1 MNFTRRGFVTAG
13 VVSLGASSV
22 GILPPLALAQSPPAG
37 VLRINPSS
45 DETGQADR
53 TAIQGAINTLE
64 AMDLETLVVTGG
76 GIVELAPGTYF
87 IDQRLRVRNRVTI
100 RGTNGR
106 ATEIQPGSSF
116 SDTYMFEFR
125 NEFREDDESPIQQV
139 SQFNCRLE
147 ELSIRPMNNASI
159 IAAVWG
165 RSWNEQCGLRN
176 VLIWEYMK
184 HAVLFTD
191 GFGGTATFELREC
204 EFMSAGNASTSYPGL
219 FFTTPHTVGYT
230 NAILEHVIVSGP
242 SSPGG
247 YTCIEARNGLNVIA
261 TGGHVEQC
269 EYGIYMTN
277 RSNLTLTGFT
287 GSPTAVTNLIGCAG
301 DFSGTV
307 FGSAVLKAGATGKV
321 LRDNKLGNHIC
332 VEQNPLVFPTGASLG
347 C

>member
-13 VVSLGASSV
+13 VVSLGASSASL
-22 GILPPLALAQSPPAG
+22 LPRMAIAQSPPG
-37 VLRINPSS
+37 VLRVAPSG
-45 DETGQADR
+45 DTTGEDDR
-53 TAIQGAINTLE
+53 IAIQGAIDTLE
-64 AMDLETLVVTGG
+64 ARDPVTLEVTGG
-76 GIVELAPGTYF
+76 GIVELDPGNYYL
-87 IDQRLRVRNRVTI
+87 DQRLSVHNRVRI
-100 RGTNGR
+100 RGNNGR
-106 ATEIQPGSSF
+106 TTEIMPGSAF
-116 SDTYMFEFR
+116 SDSYMFEFR
-125 NEFREDDESPIQQV
+125 NERMVSGVAQQV

-147 ELSIRPMNNASI
+147 ELSIRPLGNSSI
-159 IAAVWG
+159 TAAVWA

-230 NAILEHVIVSGP
+230 NAVLEHVIVSGP
-242 SSPGG
+242 SSPAG
-247 YTCIEARNGLNVIA
+247 YTCIEARNGLNLIV

-287 GSPTAVTNLIGCAG
+287 GSPTGVTNLIGCAG

-307 FGSAVLKAGATGKV
+307 FGSAVLKAGATGHV
-321 LRDNKLGNHIC
+321 LRDNKLGNHITS
-332 VEQNPLVFPTGASLG
+332 EQNPLVFP
-347 C
+347 

>member
-13 VVSLGASSV
+13 VVSLGGSWGGVFSS
-22 GILPPLALAQSPPAG
+22 LALAQTTPGVIRLSPSG
-37 VLRINPSS
+37 DTSGH
-45 DETGQADR
+45 DDR
-53 TAIQGAINTLE
+53 VAIQAAIGTLE
-64 AMDLETLVVTGG
+64 ARDPDTLDVTGG
-76 GIVELAPGTYF
+76 GIVELEPGAYY
-87 IDQRLRVRNRVTI
+87 IDQRLSVHNRVTI
-100 RGTNGR
+100 RGNNGR
-106 ATEIQPGSSF
+106 TTEIMPGSAFNDS
-116 SDTYMFEFR
+116 YMFEFR
-125 NEFREDDESPIQQV
+125 NERRQNSTSPVVQV

-147 ELSIRPMNNASI
+147 ELSVRPLGNSSI
-159 IAAVWG
+159 TAAVWA

-219 FFTTPHTVGYT
+219 FFTTPSTVGYT

-242 SSPGG
+242 SSPTG
-247 YTCIEARNGLNVIA
+247 YTCIEARNGLNVIV

-277 RSNLTLTGFT
+277 RSNLTLAGFT
-287 GSPTAVTNLIGCAG
+287 GSPTGVENLIGCAG
-301 DFSGTV
+301 DFGGKV

-321 LRDNKLGNHIC
+321 LRDNKLGHHIC
-332 VEQNPLVFPTGASLG
+332 AEQNPLVFPTGANLG